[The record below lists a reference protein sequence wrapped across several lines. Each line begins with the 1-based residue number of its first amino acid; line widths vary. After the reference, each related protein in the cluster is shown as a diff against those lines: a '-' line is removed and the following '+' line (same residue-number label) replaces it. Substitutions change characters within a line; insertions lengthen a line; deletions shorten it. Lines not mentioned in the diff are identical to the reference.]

1 MIIGTVGLLHCEKVQ
16 PCDYFLA
23 WSRARPRCEKTL
35 WFRFALAHAV
45 DLNRIGVDGDLGGG
59 RNNVD
64 DDDEGGH
71 ISEGLTREFRSGVV
85 YENPSGF

>member
-1 MIIGTVGLLHCEKVQ
+1 MPDPEVESNNI
-16 PCDYFLA
+16 
-23 WSRARPRCEKTL
+23 RCEETL